1 MVNVN
6 ELHDVD
12 FELDRSNWLTEE
24 LEAALDRLPTDRHRM
39 TVLRL
44 VEGRSIGRP
53 DNATFKLPDVCS
65 KKTWHGPIRN
75 GRTYPGWKD
84 LPEIQRAMAL
94 AERAFAEGH
103 DAATAANIQEA
114 YRLLAD
120 AAVKAVMTLE
130 VLMDTAD
137 SDETK
142 RRAANDVLDRVSK
155 IFSRKTTTVAEQR
168 SISFDLSQVPP
179 DVLGVLAGEGD
190 IVDVEPKHT

>member
-1 MVNVN
+1 
-6 ELHDVD
+6 
-12 FELDRSNWLTEE
+12 
-24 LEAALDRLPTDRHRM
+24 
-39 TVLRL
+39 
-44 VEGRSIGRP
+44 
-53 DNATFKLPDVCS
+53 
-65 KKTWHGPIRN
+65 
-75 GRTYPGWKD
+75 
-84 LPEIQRAMAL
+84 MAL